1 MKKALTLMGALAV
14 SFSLFASMGGIW
26 RTKETPPEDLRDRT
40 WRAKA
45 ENVSFTAHDAFEN
58 HAPVYEVRYAGAG
71 ATGEG
76 RLDLAVFPY
85 LWMLDSWI
93 PPYVATRVRMLAY
106 SGYPLASS
114 GGSRRPTGA
123 SRRGRTT
130 GLRGTDPN
138 GGGASRGL
146 RGTDPNGGVRVVGL
160 CEIMV
165 SCTP

>member
-1 MKKALTLMGALAV
+1 MKKALTLMGSLAV

-45 ENVSFTAHDAFEN
+45 ENVSFTAHDAFED

-93 PPYVATRVRMLAY
+93 PPYVATRVRTLAY
-106 SGYPLASS
+106 SVYPLASS

-130 GLRGTDPN
+130 GLRGTSMYCVK
-138 GGGASRGL
+138 GESEKTLLGSGL
-146 RGTDPNGGVRVVGL
+146 R
-160 CEIMV
+160 
-165 SCTP
+165 S